1 MKKPLIFLSL
11 IFICISSIILSS
23 CATNSYQPPRARII
37 ETKFTINK
45 NYDNTWQGLVNW
57 FASHNSPIKNIDK
70 SSGLITTE
78 YNLSVQDQAR
88 YLDCGVLESGTLQSA
103 RFGESFGNFNI
114 LVAKIDDNS
123 TKVTINC
130 FFKTI
135 INQYNLKGELI
146 FTEKVDCNSTGVLE
160 KEIIRSIE

>member
-1 MKKPLIFLSL
+1 MKPFLLLSL
-11 IFICISSIILSS
+11 VLLLISSTIFSG
-23 CATNSYQPPRARII
+23 CAANSYQPPRARII
-37 ETKFTINK
+37 ENKFTINK
-45 NYDNTWQGLVNW
+45 NYDDTWQGLVNW

-88 YLDCGVLESGTLQSA
+88 YLDCGILESGTLTSA
-103 RFGESFGNFNI
+103 RFGESLGNFNI

-135 INQYNLKGELI
+135 INQYNLKGELA

-160 KEIIRSIE
+160 KEIIRTIE